1 MKVFLDTANVATIKR
16 CALTGL
22 VDGVT
27 TNPSLLSKEGNNP
40 EGADPKKVIADICA
54 LVKEVSV
61 EVTEKEPEAIYK
73 QAKEIAALA
82 KNIVVKIPCHK
93 DYVEVIS
100 RLSREGVKINVTLI
114 FTVVQALMMC
124 KAGAYIISPFVGRL
138 DDIDETGVELLYSIR
153 HMLTTYQ
160 FKTLVLAASLRHVRH
175 VHEAIAAEADIATV
189 PAELFDKLLDHP
201 LTEIGIKKFDD
212 DWKKLGVRQFP

>member
-1 MKVFLDTANVATIKR
+1 MKLFLDTANVAMIQR
-16 CALTGL
+16 LAASGL

-27 TNPSLLSKEGNNP
+27 TNPSLLSKEGN
-40 EGADPKKVIADICA
+40 DPKKVIADICA

-61 EVTEKEPEAIYK
+61 EVTEKEPEAVYK

-124 KAGAYIISPFVGRL
+124 KAGAYIVSPFVGRL
-138 DDIDETGVELLYSIR
+138 DDIDEEGVELLYTIR
-153 HMLTTYQ
+153 HMLNAYR
-160 FKTLVLAASLRHVRH
+160 FPTLVLAASLRHVRH
-175 VHEAIAAEADIATV
+175 VHKAILASADIATV
-189 PAELFDKLLDHP
+189 PAELFDKLLEHP
-201 LTEIGIKKFDD
+201 LTENGIKKFDD
-212 DWKKLGVRQFP
+212 DWKKLGIRQFP

>member
-1 MKVFLDTANVATIKR
+1 MKKIASLSLEKFSKFCEIFPRDADENANWKSYFDLNNNNQWDAGEPLYDDVGTDGIGPFDANYSGPDNDGTEANGKPDQGEPNFGILD
-16 CALTGL
+16 
-22 VDGVT
+22 
-27 TNPSLLSKEGNNP
+27 
-40 EGADPKKVIADICA
+40 
-54 LVKEVSV
+54 
-61 EVTEKEPEAIYK
+61 
-73 QAKEIAALA
+73 
-82 KNIVVKIPCHK
+82 K

-160 FKTLVLAASLRHVRH
+160 FKTLLLAASLRHVRH

-189 PAELFDKLLDHP
+189 PAELFDKLLEHP

-212 DWKKLGVRQFP
+212 DWKKLGIRQFP

>member
-1 MKVFLDTANVATIKR
+1 MKLFLDTANVATIKR
-16 CALTGL
+16 LAASGL

-27 TNPSLLSKEGNNP
+27 TNPSLLSKEGT
-40 EGADPKKVIADICA
+40 DPKKVIADICA

-114 FTVVQALMMC
+114 FTVLQALMMC
-124 KAGAYIISPFVGRL
+124 KAGAYIVSPFVGRL
-138 DDIDETGVELLYSIR
+138 DDIDEDGAELLFSIR
-153 HMLTTYQ
+153 HMLNTYR
-160 FKTLVLAASLRHVRH
+160 FKTLLLAASLRHVQH
-175 VHEAIAAEADIATV
+175 VHEAIAAEVDIATV
-189 PAELFDKLLDHP
+189 PAELFDKLLEHP

>member
-1 MKVFLDTANVATIKR
+1 MKLFLDTANVATIQR
-16 CALTGL
+16 LVASGL

-27 TNPSLLSKEGNNP
+27 TNPSLLSKEGS
-40 EGADPKKVIADICA
+40 DPKKVIAEICA
-54 LVKEVSV
+54 MVKEVSV
-61 EVTEKEPEAIYK
+61 EVTEKEPEAVYR

-93 DYVEVIS
+93 EYVEVIS

-114 FTVVQALMMC
+114 FSVLQALMMC

-138 DDIDETGVELLYSIR
+138 DDIDEEGVELLYTIR
-153 HMLTTYQ
+153 HMLNAYR
-160 FKTLVLAASLRHVRH
+160 FPTLVLAASLRHVRH
-175 VHEAIAAEADIATV
+175 VHKAILASSDIATV
-189 PAELFDKLLDHP
+189 PAELFDKLFEHP
-201 LTEIGIKKFDD
+201 LTEAGIKKFDD